1 MLSNKKNC
9 PLLYE
14 TLVNEID
21 NSPEKSYYVETDS
34 RKVTRK
40 TTVCPIDDSKLPP
53 NWKGITAAICV
64 QRIGY
69 RYHKQTTQTA
79 YFFVKGTV
87 PSAQVAAALVR
98 RHWEIENGL
107 HRTKDVIY
115 REDKN
120 RIKNKERAA
129 NWSLL
134 LNFTYNSFI
143 FMGFK
148 SVTIAIE
155 KLANQVQELY
165 HFATQT
171 HYEKFC
177 SC

>member
-1 MLSNKKNC
+1 MPNKKNC
-9 PLLYE
+9 SLLYQLLE
-14 TLVNEID
+14 NEID
-21 NSPEKSYYVETDS
+21 NSPEKSSYVETDA

-40 TTVCPIDDSKLPP
+40 TTICPIDDRKLPT

-64 QRIGY
+64 QRMGY
-69 RYHKQTTQTA
+69 RYHKKTTQTA

-87 PSAQVAAALVR
+87 PSAQAAAALVR
-98 RHWEIENGL
+98 RHWQIENGL

-115 REDKN
+115 HEDKN
-120 RIKNKERAA
+120 RIRNKERAA

-134 LNFTYNSFI
+134 LNITFNSFI

-155 KLANQVQELY
+155 RLANKVQELY
-165 HFATQT
+165 HFTTQT
-171 HYEKFC
+171 HYEKFYNA
-177 SC
+177 